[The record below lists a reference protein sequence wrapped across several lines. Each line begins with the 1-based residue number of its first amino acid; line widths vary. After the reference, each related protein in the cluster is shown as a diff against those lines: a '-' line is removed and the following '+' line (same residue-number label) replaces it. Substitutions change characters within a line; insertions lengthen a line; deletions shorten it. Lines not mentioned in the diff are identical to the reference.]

1 MTEQKFY
8 LCRHCGNLIAFI
20 HSSGAPVV
28 CCGEKMQ
35 LLTPNSTDAAKEKHV
50 PVIEENG
57 NTVTVKVGSTA
68 HPMVP
73 EHYIQWIYLQ
83 SAEGIQCKKLRP
95 GMEPKA
101 VFALSKGDK
110 AIAAYAY
117 CNLHG
122 LWKKEL

>member
-83 SAEGIQCKKLRP
+83 SAEGI
-95 GMEPKA
+95 EPKA